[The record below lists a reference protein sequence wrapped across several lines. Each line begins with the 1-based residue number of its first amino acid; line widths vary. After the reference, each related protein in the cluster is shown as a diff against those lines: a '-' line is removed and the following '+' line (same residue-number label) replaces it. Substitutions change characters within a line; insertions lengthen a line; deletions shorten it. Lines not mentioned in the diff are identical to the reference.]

1 MTKSS
6 HLSHFVWTERCL
18 LLGGYASAAGFSEK
32 CNQSISITSRLQNS
46 CCQGENFML
55 KKFFFSSV
63 KQSVLLTWE
72 MQTSLLNS
80 VCLLCFSRLNNNLVL
95 VVVPI
100 NTQPSSEQYCTQ
112 MLYARSS
119 GLSCTN
125 HCASLLC
132 LESNW
137 HNGERI

>member
-95 VVVPI
+95 VMVPMYKYTTI
-100 NTQPSSEQYCTQ
+100 FWAILHTDAVRTFLRIVLYQPLCFTSVSGEQLT
-112 MLYARSS
+112 
-119 GLSCTN
+119 
-125 HCASLLC
+125 
-132 LESNW
+132 
-137 HNGERI
+137 